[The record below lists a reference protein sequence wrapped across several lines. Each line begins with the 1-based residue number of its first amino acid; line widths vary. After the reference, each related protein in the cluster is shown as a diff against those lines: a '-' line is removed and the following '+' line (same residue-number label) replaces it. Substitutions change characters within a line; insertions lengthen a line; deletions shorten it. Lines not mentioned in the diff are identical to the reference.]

1 MENQNK
7 MQRGQDEGI
16 NSAHKLV
23 IECVDVVVMKMKPF
37 YLP

>member
-1 MENQNK
+1 MRINGT

-23 IECVDVVVMKMKPF
+23 IECVGVLVKKMKPF